1 MSTYAQISDMQA
13 RFGQPNIDKWSDLE
27 GLGAGA
33 GTAAL
38 ARQQTA
44 LNFADSQI
52 NITLRGGAY
61 VVPVIA
67 TTPDVLAQ
75 LTDWATVIAAHWLYA
90 SRGLLDEDK
99 QVHKLEKLYETV
111 EAKLEKVRA
120 GILRLDLRK
129 WSPNPNSPSCII

>member
-1 MSTYAQISDMQA
+1 MSQYAQITDLQA
-13 RFGQPNIDKWSDLE
+13 RFGTPNITKWADLE
-27 GLGAGA
+27 GDGSQ
-33 GTAAL
+33 TTTRSQL
-38 ARQQTA
+38 AC
-44 LNFADSQI
+44 NYADSQI
-52 NITLRGGAY
+52 NLSLRGGGYA
-61 VVPVIA
+61 VPVVA
-67 TTPDVLAQ
+67 TTTDVTAQ

-129 WSPNPNSPSCII
+129 WSPNPNSPSCIM